1 VVTQNRKE
9 NAVLKLYWVTLED
22 PTCNYFEVR
31 ILLIAAKN
39 KKQAHAIAVR
49 DGKKSVNVR
58 IPQWKVHEKVGF
70 TLKTGPGIV
79 MSGGYAE

>member
-1 VVTQNRKE
+1 
-9 NAVLKLYWVTLED
+9 VLKLYWVTLED
-22 PTCNYFEVR
+22 PTCNCFEVR

-39 KKQAHAIAVR
+39 KKQAHAIAVK
-49 DGKKSVNVR
+49 DGTSVNMR

-70 TLKTGPGIV
+70 TFKTEPGIV